1 MVLLYLHSEENAI
14 LSIQKIRKYKG
25 ELFMN
30 NIPYICG
37 VTFAPF
43 APAGSFSQERARQS
57 LRTMKENT
65 NVAFLLDTVRV

>member
-1 MVLLYLHSEENAI
+1 
-14 LSIQKIRKYKG
+14 
-25 ELFMN
+25 MN

-43 APAGSFSQERARQS
+43 VPAGSFSQERARQS

-65 NVAFLLDTVRV
+65 NANFVILAPNGLQETPQSEEICYTLSLIHI